1 MKMYN
6 KYIKDVSILFLKKL
20 SNTQN
25 EKETQNNK
33 VSVDLRNSIF

>member
-1 MKMYN
+1 MYN